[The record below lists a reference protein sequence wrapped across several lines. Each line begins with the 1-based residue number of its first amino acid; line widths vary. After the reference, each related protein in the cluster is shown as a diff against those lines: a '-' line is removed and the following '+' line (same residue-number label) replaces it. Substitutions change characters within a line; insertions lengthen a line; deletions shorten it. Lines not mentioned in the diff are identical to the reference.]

1 MPEEATEISEEES
14 LRYKREVLA
23 RQFYRIRETVRQA
36 SPSTQISFNVPY
48 WKAAEDLWVDHPM
61 LNESDVLLAESIYGR
76 KASAASTI
84 ALKLV
89 RQTL

>member
-1 MPEEATEISEEES
+1 MPEETIEISEEES
-14 LRYKREVLA
+14 LRYQREVLA
-23 RQFYRIRETVRQA
+23 CQFYRIRETVRQA
-36 SPSTQISFNVPY
+36 STSTQISYNLSY
-48 WKAAEDLWVDHPM
+48 WKVAEDLWVDHPM
-61 LNESDVLLAESIYGR
+61 LNESDILLAESIYGR